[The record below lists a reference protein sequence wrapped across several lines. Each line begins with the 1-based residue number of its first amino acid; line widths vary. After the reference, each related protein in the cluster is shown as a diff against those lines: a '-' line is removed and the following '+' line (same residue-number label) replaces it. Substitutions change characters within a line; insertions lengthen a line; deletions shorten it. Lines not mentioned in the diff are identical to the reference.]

1 MGCVGVLRR
10 LAGLG
15 SKAALMAA
23 VVSPL
28 VSHMALATG
37 RGMAVALP
45 LAALQ
50 AAAVGIVLANALPKR
65 RLRVFAALAPVAL
78 LLALGAG
85 ALRSPADGLLAAA
98 GLSHAMLHA
107 GLLTLFAASLLPG
120 RTPLITQFAW
130 RLNPAFHPG
139 MEGYTRAVT
148 LAWCLF
154 FAAQLA
160 ASAVLLP
167 LAPDAWRRLMTA
179 LSLPSTALMALAEY
193 GIRRWRFRRETHTP
207 LLTMIR
213 GVRSQLNR
221 P

>member
-1 MGCVGVLRR
+1 MLRR
-10 LAGLG
+10 LAALG
-15 SKAALMAA
+15 SKVTLMTA

-45 LAALQ
+45 LAVLQ
-50 AAAVGIVLANALPKR
+50 AAAVGIVLANALPTGR
-65 RLRVFAALAPVAL
+65 PRVLAALAPVTL

-107 GLLTLFAASLLPG
+107 GLLALFTASLLSR
-120 RTPLITQFAW
+120 RTPLVTRFAR

-167 LAPDAWRRLMTA
+167 LAPDAWRRFVMV
-179 LSLPSTALMALAEY
+179 LSLPLAGLMALAEY
-193 GIRRWRFRRETHTP
+193 GVRRWRFRREAHTP
-207 LLTMIR
+207 LRTMIR